1 MSEKI
6 EEAFEILKRGDYD
19 KAFEILLPIAEDGDA
34 DAQFYIGI
42 IYQERAGDE
51 PEYSDDGEY
60 SDAEEPAVTQS
71 NTNVND
77 NATTMPPTMPPTLP
91 PQMPMERLY
100 DARHGQNYDPKHP
113 PRQGGNSHYLSLSH
127 SLRY

>member
-1 MSEKI
+1 MKKNGLSCDCKKD
-6 EEAFEILKRGDYD
+6 EA
-19 KAFEILLPIAEDGDA
+19 
-34 DAQFYIGI
+34 
-42 IYQERAGDE
+42 E

-77 NATTMPPTMPPTLP
+77 NATTMPFTMP

-113 PRQGGNSHYLSLSH
+113 PRQGGKSLSLSH
-127 SLRY
+127 SLKY

>member
-1 MSEKI
+1 MSDTDAKKD
-6 EEAFEILKRGDYD
+6 EA
-19 KAFEILLPIAEDGDA
+19 
-34 DAQFYIGI
+34 
-42 IYQERAGDE
+42 E

-113 PRQGGNSHYLSLSH
+113 PRQGGNSHSLSLSH